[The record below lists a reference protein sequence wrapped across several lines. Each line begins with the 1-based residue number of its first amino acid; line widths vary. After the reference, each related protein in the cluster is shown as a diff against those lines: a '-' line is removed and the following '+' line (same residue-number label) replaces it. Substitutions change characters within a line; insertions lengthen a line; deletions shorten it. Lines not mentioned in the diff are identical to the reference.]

1 MKPQNMHATAVV
13 LGDRGV
19 VISGDSGSG
28 KSTLAL
34 ALVARFG
41 GNGMFARL
49 IADDQILLAARGGR
63 VLCSA
68 PPAISGL
75 AEVRGVGPLE
85 VSFER
90 AAVVDLL
97 VRLVPAGD
105 AERFPEDSTAM
116 LAGSPIPCLDLAERD
131 VTGAVAA
138 VAAKLRLPPFA

>member
-1 MKPQNMHATAVV
+1 MAAQNMHATALV

-34 ALVARFG
+34 ALVARSG
-41 GNGMFARL
+41 GSGMFARL
-49 IADDQILLAARGGR
+49 IADDQIFLAACGGR

-75 AEVRGVGPLE
+75 AEVRGVGPQQ
-85 VSFER
+85 VRFER

-97 VRLVPAGD
+97 VRLVSAGD
-105 AERFPEDSTAM
+105 VERFPEDSTAM
-116 LAGSPIPCLDLAERD
+116 LAGCPIPCLDLAERD
-131 VTGAVAA
+131 VAGAVAA
-138 VAAKLRLPPFA
+138 VAARLRLPPFA